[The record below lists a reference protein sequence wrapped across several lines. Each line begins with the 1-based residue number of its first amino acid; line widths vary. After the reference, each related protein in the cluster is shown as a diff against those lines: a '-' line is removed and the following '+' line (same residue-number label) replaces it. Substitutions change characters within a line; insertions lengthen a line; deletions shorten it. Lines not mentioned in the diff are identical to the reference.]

1 MKREFIYF
9 EIFDKNW
16 RNLGL
21 TDKDL
26 IELENTINNNPD
38 IGNIIRGTGG
48 LRKLRFALPNKGKS
62 GSVRV
67 LYIDFISYE
76 KTIFMNVYAK
86 NEKENITDKEK
97 QVYKALINELIRIFK
112 RS

>member
-16 RNLGL
+16 RNLDL

-38 IGNIIRGTGG
+38 IGKLIQGTGG

-62 GSVRV
+62 GSVRI

-86 NEKENITDKEK
+86 NEKDTISKKEK
-97 QVYKALINELIRIFK
+97 QMYKTLIDELIKIFK
-112 RS
+112 RR

>member
-9 EIFDKNW
+9 KIFDKNW

-38 IGNIIRGTGG
+38 TGKLIQETGG

-62 GSVRV
+62 GSVRI

-76 KTIFMNVYAK
+76 KTIFMNVYTK
-86 NEKENITDKEK
+86 NEKDNISEKEK
-97 QVYKALINELIRIFK
+97 QMYKTLIDDLIKIFK
-112 RS
+112 RR

>member
-38 IGNIIRGTGG
+38 IGNIIQGTGG

-62 GSVRV
+62 GSIRV
-67 LYIDFISYE
+67 LYVDFISYE

-97 QVYKALINELIRIFK
+97 QTYKTLINELIRIFK

>member
-9 EIFDKNW
+9 KIFDKNW

-38 IGNIIRGTGG
+38 TGKLIQGTGG
-48 LRKLRFALPNKGKS
+48 LRKLRFVLPNKGKS
-62 GSVRV
+62 GSVRI

-76 KTIFMNVYAK
+76 KTIFMNVYTK
-86 NEKENITDKEK
+86 NEKDNISEKEK
-97 QVYKALINELIRIFK
+97 QMYKTLIDDLIKIFK
-112 RS
+112 RR

>member
-38 IGNIIRGTGG
+38 IGNIIQGTGG

-62 GSVRV
+62 GSARV
-67 LYIDFISYE
+67 LYVDFISYE
-76 KTIFMNVYAK
+76 KIIFMNVYAK

-97 QVYKALINELIRIFK
+97 QIYKTLINELIRIFK

>member
-9 EIFDKNW
+9 KIFDKNW

-38 IGNIIRGTGG
+38 TGKLIQGTGG

-62 GSVRV
+62 GSVRI

-76 KTIFMNVYAK
+76 KTIFMNVYTK
-86 NEKENITDKEK
+86 NEKDNISEKEK
-97 QVYKALINELIRIFK
+97 QMYKTLIDDLIKIFK
-112 RS
+112 RR